1 MRRREFLG
9 VLGGT
14 AAWPLAARAQQSAML
29 LIGFLHGGSQRE
41 WAHLIEAFRQ
51 GLSQAGFVEGR
62 NIADIEFRWA
72 EGQFDRL
79 PGMAADLVNRQ
90 PALIATDGGT
100 VTAQAAKRATST
112 IPIIFTLGGDPV
124 KSGLVA
130 SLNRPGGNLTGVSGL
145 VNLLVGKRLELLREL
160 APSAGSIGILVNPR
174 NPIAPDDVREV
185 QEAAGKLGLQ
195 TLFGNA
201 SNAAEI
207 DAAFDDLRRRQ
218 ARALIVLPD
227 VTFISR
233 RSQIVELAARH
244 ALPAIYF
251 LREFAQEGGLMSYSG
266 NSLEARRWAGG
277 LAARVLKGE
286 KPNELPVLQPTRYE
300 LVINLKTAKALGI
313 SVPLALQ
320 AQADEVIE

>member
-9 VLGGT
+9 VIGSV
-14 AAWPLAARAQQSAML
+14 AAWPLVARAQQSAMP

-41 WAHLIEAFRQ
+41 WAHLIEAFRR
-51 GLSQAGFVEGR
+51 GLSEAGFVEGR

-79 PGMAADLVNRQ
+79 PGMATDLVNRQ

-145 VNLLVGKRLELLREL
+145 VNALVGKRLELLREL
-160 APSAGSIGILVNPR
+160 ARSAGSIGILVNPK
-174 NPIAPDDVREV
+174 NPIASDDVLEV
-185 QEAAGKLGLQ
+185 QEAARKLGLQ
-195 TLFGNA
+195 TQVGNA
-201 SNAAEI
+201 SNASEI
-207 DAAFDDLRRRQ
+207 DAAFNDLRRQQ
-218 ARALIVLPD
+218 AGALIVLPD
-227 VTFISR
+227 ATFISR
-233 RSQIVELAARH
+233 RSQIVALAARH

-251 LREFAQEGGLMSYSG
+251 LREFAQAGGLMSYSG
-266 NSLEARRWAGG
+266 SSIEARRWAGG
-277 LAARVLKGE
+277 LAARVLKGD
-286 KPNELPVLQPTRYE
+286 KPTELPVLQPTRYE
-300 LVINLKTAKALGI
+300 LVLNLRTARDLGLT
-313 SVPLALQ
+313 VPPTLLAR
-320 AQADEVIE
+320 ADEVIE